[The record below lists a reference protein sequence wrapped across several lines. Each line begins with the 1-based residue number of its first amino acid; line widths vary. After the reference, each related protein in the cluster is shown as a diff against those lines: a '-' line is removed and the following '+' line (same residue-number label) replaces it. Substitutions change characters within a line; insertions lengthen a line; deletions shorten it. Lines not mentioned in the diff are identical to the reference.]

1 MTFRQK
7 LLLLFA
13 ATVLLCVAVISA
25 SVYSTIRRRFEQAD
39 QDRANAVAAQF
50 RSEFGR
56 RGLEVSRKVESV
68 AASETV
74 QHIALEMNR
83 GAADSGGYVGQAH
96 TLAGQQHLD
105 FLELVDYRG
114 AILSSAQWQAK
125 FGYPEAAISQT
136 TISQATPPQAMP
148 AQTTLAQATTPA
160 PAVPAGAFL
169 KREELPDGATLGLFA
184 VRVARVGEQPLYVIG
199 GERLDQGFLSTL
211 DIPTGTR
218 VLLYQNLDAK
228 WNPKSLLDLNGPAAG
243 VDQIAPL
250 VAQVRDTLEESQRV
264 IHWTSDSA
272 DAEVFH
278 AIPLTGPI
286 FSATIQGSLN
296 QGSPNQGSLNQSPRN
311 QSPANQSPA
320 NQQLMGVLLVGSS
333 RRPLIELQRQIVS
346 TAMLV
351 GGAGIF
357 VAVLASL
364 WFAARVTRPVVSLA
378 EAARRV
384 AAGDLG
390 AKVEVESSDEL
401 GELAAAFNR
410 MTEDLVQQKDRTLQA
425 ERVAAWRELARRLAH
440 ELKNPLFP
448 LQVTVENL
456 MRAKQKSPEMFEEV
470 FHEGTATLLAE
481 INNLK
486 TIIGRF
492 SEFSKMPQPQ
502 RRPTQ
507 VNDVVRS
514 VLRVFHAQ
522 LRDSDRVTD
531 RVTDKEKNKIAVRIE
546 LAEALPE
553 ISADPDLL
561 HRALQ
566 NLVLNAID
574 AMPQGGELAIRT
586 RTLDDR
592 IELSVSDTGS
602 GLTQEECGRLFTP
615 YYTTKQHGTG
625 LGLAIVQSVVSDHG
639 GKISVQSTKEKG
651 TTFRIELPCDFS
663 AYSASLR

>member
-1 MTFRQK
+1 MSFRKK
-7 LLLLFA
+7 LLVLFA
-13 ATVLLCVAVISA
+13 ATILLCVAVISG
-25 SVYSTIRRRFEQAD
+25 SVYNTLRRSFEQAY

-50 RSEFGR
+50 RSEFQR
-56 RGLEVSRKVESV
+56 RGSDVVRKVESV
-68 AASETV
+68 AAGETV
-74 QHIALEMNR
+74 QHIALDMNR
-83 GAADSGGYVGQAH
+83 GATDASDYVTEAR
-96 TLAGQQHLD
+96 TLAAQHQLD
-105 FLELVDYRG
+105 FLELVDNRG
-114 AILSSAQWQAK
+114 TIVSSAQWQAK
-125 FGYPEAAISQT
+125 FGYPEAVIP
-136 TISQATPPQAMP
+136 QAT
-148 AQTTLAQATTPA
+148 A
-160 PAVPAGAFL
+160 PEVPVLPAGAFL
-169 KREELPDGATLGLFA
+169 KREELPDGPTLGLFA
-184 VRVARVGEQPLYVIG
+184 IRAVPVGEQTLYVIG

-243 VDQIAPL
+243 ADQTAPL
-250 VAQVRDTLEESQRV
+250 IAKVRDTLQESQRM
-264 IHWTSDSA
+264 IQWTSDPA

-286 FSATIQGSLN
+286 FRAGDGN
-296 QGSPNQGSLNQSPRN
+296 AGNQS
-311 QSPANQSPA
+311 SANE
-320 NQQLMGVLLVGSS
+320 QLMGVLLVGSS
-333 RRPLIELQRQIVS
+333 RRPLIELQRQIIS
-346 TAMLV
+346 TALLV
-351 GGAGIF
+351 GGIGVL

-378 EAARRV
+378 NAARLV

-390 AKVEVESSDEL
+390 AKVDVESGDEL

-410 MTEDLVQQKDRTLQA
+410 MTEDLEQQKDRTLQA

-470 FHEGTATLLAE
+470 FNEGTTTLLAE

-486 TIIGRF
+486 IIIGRF

-507 VNDVVRS
+507 VNEVVRS
-514 VLRVFHAQ
+514 VLRVFQAQ
-522 LRDSDRVTD
+522 FQ
-531 RVTDKEKNKIAVRIE
+531 EKNQISVHTE
-546 LAEALPE
+546 LAVTLPE
-553 ISADPDLL
+553 ISVDPDLL

-574 AMPQGGELAIRT
+574 AMPQGGELTLRT
-586 RTLDDR
+586 GALGDHVE
-592 IELSVSDTGS
+592 ISVSDTGS

-615 YYTTKQHGTG
+615 YYTTKQQGTG

-639 GKISVQSTKEKG
+639 GKISVESTQERG
-651 TTFRIELPCDFS
+651 TTFRIELPCEPRQWETGP
-663 AYSASLR
+663 A

>member
-1 MTFRQK
+1 MSFRQK

-13 ATVLLCVAVISA
+13 TTVLFCVAVISA
-25 SVYSTIRRRFEQAD
+25 SVYSTIRHSFEQAD
-39 QDRANAVAAQF
+39 QERANAVAAQF
-50 RSEFGR
+50 RSEFQR
-56 RGLEVSRKVESV
+56 RGLEVARKVESV
-68 AASETV
+68 AASETA
-74 QHIALEMNR
+74 QRIALEMNR
-83 GAADSGGYVGQAH
+83 GAADPSEYVGEAR
-96 TLAGQQHLD
+96 TLASQQQLD
-105 FLELVDYRG
+105 FLELVDFRDT
-114 AILSSAQWQAK
+114 ILSSAQWQAK
-125 FGYPEAAISQT
+125 FGYPEAAIPRA
-136 TISQATPPQAMP
+136 TIPK
-148 AQTTLAQATTPA
+148 ATTPA
-160 PAVPAGAFL
+160 APAGAFL
-169 KREELPDGATLGLFA
+169 KREELPNGATLGLFA
-184 VRVARVGEQPLYVIG
+184 VRAAHVGEQPLYVIG

-243 VDQIAPL
+243 VDKIAPL
-250 VAQVRDTLEESQRV
+250 VAKVRDTMQEFQGV
-264 IHWTSDSA
+264 IHWTSDAA

-278 AIPLTGPI
+278 AVPLTGPI
-286 FSATIQGSLN
+286 FTATN
-296 QGSPNQGSLNQSPRN
+296 QMSPNQSG
-311 QSPANQSPA
+311 A

-333 RRPLIELQRQIVS
+333 RRPLIELERQIVS

-351 GGAGIF
+351 GGVGIL

-401 GELAAAFNR
+401 GELAASFNR
-410 MTEDLVQQKDRTLQA
+410 MTEDLMQQKDRTLQA

-456 MRAKQKSPEMFEEV
+456 MRARQKSPAMFEEV
-470 FHEGTATLLAE
+470 FQEGTATLLAE

-486 TIIGRF
+486 TIISRF

-502 RRPTQ
+502 RQPTQ
-507 VNDVVRS
+507 VNDVVHS

-522 LRDSDRVTD
+522 LQ
-531 RVTDKEKNKIAVRIE
+531 EKNQIVVRTE
-546 LAEALPE
+546 LADALPE
-553 ISADPDLL
+553 IAADPDLL

-574 AMPQGGELAIRT
+574 AMPQGGELTIRT
-586 RTLDDR
+586 ANLGDR
-592 IELSVSDTGS
+592 IEMSISDTGS

-639 GKISVQSTKEKG
+639 GKISVASTKEQG
-651 TTFRIELPCDFS
+651 TTFHIELPCQPQPWPTGQT
-663 AYSASLR
+663 

>member
-1 MTFRQK
+1 MTFRKK

-13 ATVLLCVAVISA
+13 ATVLACVAVISV
-25 SVYSTIRRRFEQAD
+25 SVYSTIRGSFEQAN

-50 RSEFGR
+50 QSEFQR
-56 RGLEVSRKVESV
+56 RGLEVAREVESV
-68 AASETV
+68 ATSETV
-74 QHIALEMNR
+74 QHIALDINR
-83 GAADSGGYVGQAH
+83 GATDSGEYVSEARA
-96 TLAGQQHLD
+96 LAGQQQLD
-105 FLELVDYRG
+105 FLELVDNRG
-114 AILSSAQWQAK
+114 TILSSAQWEAK
-125 FGYPEAAISQT
+125 FGYPEPAIPSAA
-136 TISQATPPQAMP
+136 A
-148 AQTTLAQATTPA
+148 
-160 PAVPAGAFL
+160 PAGAFL
-169 KREELPDGATLGLFA
+169 KREELPDGPTLGLFA
-184 VRVARVGEQPLYVIG
+184 VRAARVGEQPLYVIG

-211 DIPTGTR
+211 DIPAGTR

-243 VDQIAPL
+243 ADQIAPL
-250 VAQVRDTLEESQRV
+250 VAQVRDTLQESQRV

-278 AIPLTGPI
+278 AIPLTGPNL
-286 FSATIQGSLN
+286 SET
-296 QGSPNQGSLNQSPRN
+296 NQSAAN
-311 QSPANQSPA
+311 PAGA

-333 RRPLIELQRQIVS
+333 RRPLIELQRRIVS

-351 GGAGIF
+351 GGVGIM

-378 EAARRV
+378 DAARRV

-410 MTEDLVQQKDRTLQA
+410 MTEDLAQQKDRTLQA

-456 MRAKQKSPEMFEEV
+456 MRAKQKAPEMFEEV

-481 INNLK
+481 IDNLK

-502 RRPTQ
+502 RQPTQ

-522 LRDSDRVTD
+522 LQ
-531 RVTDKEKNKIAVRIE
+531 EKNQIVVRTE
-546 LAEALPE
+546 LADALPE

-561 HRALQ
+561 RRALQ

-574 AMPQGGELAIRT
+574 AMPEGGELTIRT
-586 RTLDDR
+586 ATLGDR
-592 IELSVSDTGS
+592 VEISVSDTGS

-639 GKISVQSTKEKG
+639 GKISVESTKEKG

-663 AYSASLR
+663 VHSASLR

>member
-25 SVYSTIRRRFEQAD
+25 SVYSTIRRGFEQAD

-50 RSEFGR
+50 RSEFQR
-56 RGLEVSRKVESV
+56 RGLEVARKVESV

-83 GAADSGGYVGQAH
+83 GATDSGEYVGQAH

-125 FGYPEAAISQT
+125 FGYPEAAISQ
-136 TISQATPPQAMP
+136 ATPPQATP
-148 AQTTLAQATTPA
+148 AQATTPA

-211 DIPTGTR
+211 DIPAGTR

-250 VAQVRDTLEESQRV
+250 VAQVRDTLQESQRV

-272 DAEVFH
+272 DNEVFH

-286 FSATIQGSLN
+286 FSATNQSSLN
-296 QGSPNQGSLNQSPRN
+296 QGSPNQGSPNQSSPN
-311 QSPANQSPA
+311 QSRA

-351 GGAGIF
+351 GGGGIF

-401 GELAAAFNR
+401 GELAASFNR

-456 MRAKQKSPEMFEEV
+456 LRAKQKSPEMFEEV

-481 INNLK
+481 IDNLK

-522 LRDSDRVTD
+522 LRDN
-531 RVTDKEKNKIAVRIE
+531 DKEKNRIVVRTE

-574 AMPQGGELAIRT
+574 ALPQGGELAIRT
-586 RTLDDR
+586 GSLGDR

-639 GKISVQSTKEKG
+639 GKISVESTKERG

-663 AYSASLR
+663 THSASLR

>member
-1 MTFRQK
+1 MSFRKK

-13 ATVLLCVAVISA
+13 ATILLCVAVISA
-25 SVYSTIRRRFEQAD
+25 SVCSTIRRSFEQAN

-50 RSEFGR
+50 RSEFQR
-56 RGLEVSRKVESV
+56 RGSEVVRKVESV
-68 AASETV
+68 AGSETV
-74 QHIALEMNR
+74 QRIALDMNR
-83 GAADSGGYVGQAH
+83 GATDFGEYVNEAH
-96 TLAGQQHLD
+96 ALAGQQQLD
-105 FLELVDYRG
+105 FLELVDNRG
-114 AILSSAQWQAK
+114 TILSSAQWQAK
-125 FGYPEAAISQT
+125 FGYPEAAI
-136 TISQATPPQAMP
+136 PQAP
-148 AQTTLAQATTPA
+148 TPEATTPGA
-160 PAVPAGAFL
+160 TTSAAAGPAGAFL

-211 DIPTGTR
+211 DIPAGTR

-228 WNPKSLLDLNGPAAG
+228 WNSKSLLDLNGPAAG
-243 VDQIAPL
+243 ADKIAPL
-250 VAQVRDTLEESQRV
+250 VAKVRDTLQESQSV

-278 AIPLTGPI
+278 AIPLTGPV
-286 FSATIQGSLN
+286 FNAVN
-296 QGSPNQGSLNQSPRN
+296 QSTPNQSSTTQRDP
-311 QSPANQSPA
+311 
-320 NQQLMGVLLVGSS
+320 NQQLMGILLVGSS
-333 RRPLIELQRQIVS
+333 RRPLIELQRQVIS

-351 GGAGIF
+351 GGIGLL

-364 WFAARVTRPVVSLA
+364 WFAARVTRPIVSLA

-401 GELAAAFNR
+401 GELAASFNR
-410 MTEDLVQQKDRTLQA
+410 MTEDLAQQRDRTLQA

-456 MRAKQKSPEMFEEV
+456 MRAKQKAPEMFEEV

-486 TIIGRF
+486 TIIARF
-492 SEFSKMPQPQ
+492 SEFSRMPQPQ
-502 RRPTQ
+502 RQPTQ

-522 LRDSDRVTD
+522 LRVN
-531 RVTDKEKNKIAVRIE
+531 DKEKNQIAVHTE
-546 LAEALPE
+546 LADALPE
-553 ISADPDLL
+553 TSADPDLL

-574 AMPQGGELAIRT
+574 AMPQGGDLTIRT
-586 RTLDDR
+586 ATLGDR
-592 IELSVSDTGS
+592 IALSVSDTGC

-639 GKISVQSTKEKG
+639 GKISVESTKEKG

-663 AYSASLR
+663 APSASLR

>member
-1 MTFRQK
+1 MSFRKK

-25 SVYSTIRRRFEQAD
+25 SVYSTIQRSFEQAN
-39 QDRANAVAAQF
+39 QERANAVAAQF
-50 RSEFGR
+50 RSEFQR
-56 RGLEVSRKVESV
+56 RGSNVVRKVESV
-68 AASETV
+68 AAGETV
-74 QHIALEMNR
+74 QRIALDMNR
-83 GAADSGGYVGQAH
+83 GATDSGEYVSAAR
-96 TLAGQQHLD
+96 TLAGQEQLD
-105 FLELVDYRG
+105 FLEIVDSRG
-114 AILSSAQWQAK
+114 TILSSAQWQAK
-125 FGYPEAAISQT
+125 FGYPETAIPSA
-136 TISQATPPQAMP
+136 ATPPSAG
-148 AQTTLAQATTPA
+148 
-160 PAVPAGAFL
+160 PAGAFL
-169 KREELPDGATLGLFA
+169 KREELPDGPTLGLFA
-184 VRVARVGEQPLYVIG
+184 VRGARVGEQPLYVIG

-211 DIPTGTR
+211 DIPAGTR
-218 VLLYQNLDAK
+218 VLLYQNLDTK

-243 VDQIAPL
+243 ADKVAPL
-250 VAQVRDTLEESQRV
+250 VARVRDTQQESQNV
-264 IHWTSDSA
+264 IHWTSDPV

-278 AIPLTGPI
+278 AIPLSGPI
-286 FSATIQGSLN
+286 FNAANQNAAN
-296 QGSPNQGSLNQSPRN
+296 QGG
-311 QSPANQSPA
+311 A

-333 RRPLIELQRQIVS
+333 RRPLIELQRQVVS

-351 GGAGIF
+351 GGAGILM
-357 VAVLASL
+357 AVLASL

-390 AKVEVESSDEL
+390 AKVEVKSSDEL
-401 GELAAAFNR
+401 GELAASFNR
-410 MTEDLVQQKDRTLQA
+410 MTEDLMQQKDRTLQA

-481 INNLK
+481 IDNLK

-522 LRDSDRVTD
+522 LQ
-531 RVTDKEKNKIAVRIE
+531 EKNRISVRTE
-546 LAEALPE
+546 LADALPE

-566 NLVLNAID
+566 NLVLNALD
-574 AMPQGGELAIRT
+574 AMPQGGELTIRT
-586 RTLDDR
+586 GTLGDR
-592 IELSVSDTGS
+592 VEISVSDTGC

-639 GKISVQSTKEKG
+639 GKISVESTKEKG
-651 TTFRIELPCDFS
+651 TTFRIELPCEPQPWQTT
-663 AYSASLR
+663 

>member
-1 MTFRQK
+1 MTFRKK

-13 ATVLLCVAVISA
+13 LTVLLCVAVISV
-25 SVYSTIRRRFEQAD
+25 SVYSTIRGSFEQAN

-50 RSEFGR
+50 QSEFQR
-56 RGLEVSRKVESV
+56 RGLEVAREVESV
-68 AASETV
+68 ATSETV
-74 QHIALEMNR
+74 QHIALDINR
-83 GAADSGGYVGQAH
+83 GATDSGEYVSEARA
-96 TLAGQQHLD
+96 LAGQQQLD
-105 FLELVDYRG
+105 FLELVDNRG
-114 AILSSAQWQAK
+114 TILSSAQWEAK
-125 FGYPEAAISQT
+125 FGYPEAAIPS
-136 TISQATPPQAMP
+136 AA
-148 AQTTLAQATTPA
+148 A
-160 PAVPAGAFL
+160 PAGAFL
-169 KREELPDGATLGLFA
+169 KREELPDGPTLGLFA
-184 VRVARVGEQPLYVIG
+184 VRAARVGEQPLSVIG

-211 DIPTGTR
+211 DIPAGTR

-243 VDQIAPL
+243 ADQLAPL
-250 VAQVRDTLEESQRV
+250 VAQVRDTLQESQRV
-264 IHWTSDSA
+264 IRWTSDSA

-278 AIPLTGPI
+278 AIPLTGPN
-286 FSATIQGSLN
+286 LN
-296 QGSPNQGSLNQSPRN
+296 A
-311 QSPANQSPA
+311 ANPIGA

-351 GGAGIF
+351 GGVGIM

-390 AKVEVESSDEL
+390 AKVDVESSDEL

-410 MTEDLVQQKDRTLQA
+410 MTEDLAQQKDRTLQA

-456 MRAKQKSPEMFEEV
+456 MRAKQKAPEMFEEV

-492 SEFSKMPQPQ
+492 SEFSRMPQPQ
-502 RRPTQ
+502 RQPTQ

-522 LRDSDRVTD
+522 LQ
-531 RVTDKEKNKIAVRIE
+531 EKNQVAVRTE
-546 LAEALPE
+546 LADTLPE

-574 AMPQGGELAIRT
+574 AMPEGGELTIRSA
-586 RTLDDR
+586 TLSNGVE
-592 IELSVSDTGS
+592 ISVSDTGS

-639 GKISVQSTKEKG
+639 GKISVESTKEKG

-663 AYSASLR
+663 AHSASLR

>member
-1 MTFRQK
+1 M
-7 LLLLFA
+7 
-13 ATVLLCVAVISA
+13 
-25 SVYSTIRRRFEQAD
+25 
-39 QDRANAVAAQF
+39 
-50 RSEFGR
+50 
-56 RGLEVSRKVESV
+56 
-68 AASETV
+68 
-74 QHIALEMNR
+74 
-83 GAADSGGYVGQAH
+83 
-96 TLAGQQHLD
+96 
-105 FLELVDYRG
+105 
-114 AILSSAQWQAK
+114 
-125 FGYPEAAISQT
+125 
-136 TISQATPPQAMP
+136 
-148 AQTTLAQATTPA
+148 
-160 PAVPAGAFL
+160 
-169 KREELPDGATLGLFA
+169 
-184 VRVARVGEQPLYVIG
+184 IG

-218 VLLYQNLDAK
+218 VLLYQNLDTK

-243 VDQIAPL
+243 ADKIAPL
-250 VAQVRDTLEESQRV
+250 VAQVRDSLQESQSV
-264 IHWTSDSA
+264 IHWTSDPV

-278 AIPLTGPI
+278 AIPLAGPTFI
-286 FSATIQGSLN
+286 
-296 QGSPNQGSLNQSPRN
+296 
-311 QSPANQSPA
+311 PANQSAA
-320 NQQLMGVLLVGSS
+320 NQTGANKQLMGVLLVGSS
-333 RRPLIELQRQIVS
+333 RRPLIELQRRVVS

-364 WFAARVTRPVVSLA
+364 WFTARVTRPVVSLA

-390 AKVEVESSDEL
+390 TKVEVESSDEL
-401 GELAAAFNR
+401 GELAASFNR
-410 MTEDLVQQKDRTLQA
+410 MTEDLMQQKDRTLQA

-456 MRAKQKSPEMFEEV
+456 MRAKQKSPEVFEEV

-492 SEFSKMPQPQ
+492 SEFSRMPQPQ

-507 VNDVVRS
+507 VNEVVRS

-522 LRDSDRVTD
+522 LQNN
-531 RVTDKEKNKIAVRIE
+531 DKNQITVRTE
-546 LAEALPE
+546 LDEALPE

-574 AMPQGGELAIRT
+574 AMPQGGDLTIRT
-586 RTLDDR
+586 ATLANR
-592 IELSVSDTGS
+592 VELSVSDTGA
-602 GLTQEECGRLFTP
+602 GLTEEECGRLFTP

-639 GKISVQSTKEKG
+639 GKISVESTKEKR
-651 TTFRIELPCDFS
+651 TTFRIELP
-663 AYSASLR
+663 REPQPWQTGQN

>member
-1 MTFRQK
+1 MTFRKK

-13 ATVLLCVAVISA
+13 LTVLLCVAVISV
-25 SVYSTIRRRFEQAD
+25 SVYSTIRGSFEQAN

-50 RSEFGR
+50 QSEFQR
-56 RGLEVSRKVESV
+56 RGLEVAREVESV
-68 AASETV
+68 ATSETV
-74 QHIALEMNR
+74 QHIALDINR
-83 GAADSGGYVGQAH
+83 GATDSGEYVSEAR
-96 TLAGQQHLD
+96 TLAGQQQLD
-105 FLELVDYRG
+105 FLELVDNRG
-114 AILSSAQWQAK
+114 TILSSAQWEAK
-125 FGYPEAAISQT
+125 FGYPEAAIPS
-136 TISQATPPQAMP
+136 AA
-148 AQTTLAQATTPA
+148 A
-160 PAVPAGAFL
+160 PAGAFL
-169 KREELPDGATLGLFA
+169 KREELSDGPTLGLFA
-184 VRVARVGEQPLYVIG
+184 VRAARVGEQPLYVIG

-211 DIPTGTR
+211 DIPAGTR
-218 VLLYQNLDAK
+218 VLLYQSLDAK

-243 VDQIAPL
+243 ADQLAPL
-250 VAQVRDTLEESQRV
+250 VAQVRDTLQESQRV

-278 AIPLTGPI
+278 AIPLTGPNL
-286 FSATIQGSLN
+286 SASN
-296 QGSPNQGSLNQSPRN
+296 
-311 QSPANQSPA
+311 PAGA

-351 GGAGIF
+351 GGVGIM

-364 WFAARVTRPVVSLA
+364 WFAARVTRPVVLLA

-390 AKVEVESSDEL
+390 AKVDVESSDEL

-410 MTEDLVQQKDRTLQA
+410 MTEDLAQQKDRTLQA

-456 MRAKQKSPEMFEEV
+456 MRAKQKAPEMFEEV

-502 RRPTQ
+502 RQPTQ

-522 LRDSDRVTD
+522 LQ
-531 RVTDKEKNKIAVRIE
+531 EKNQVAVRTE
-546 LAEALPE
+546 LADTLPE
-553 ISADPDLL
+553 IAADPDLL

-574 AMPQGGELAIRT
+574 AMPEGGELTIRSA
-586 RTLDDR
+586 TLSDGVE
-592 IELSVSDTGS
+592 ISVSDTGS

-639 GKISVQSTKEKG
+639 GKISVESTKEKG

-663 AYSASLR
+663 AHSASLR

>member
-25 SVYSTIRRRFEQAD
+25 SVYSTIRRGFEQAD

-50 RSEFGR
+50 RSEFQR
-56 RGLEVSRKVESV
+56 RGLEVARKVESV

-83 GAADSGGYVGQAH
+83 GATDSGEYVGQAH

-125 FGYPEAAISQT
+125 FGYPEAAISQ
-136 TISQATPPQAMP
+136 ATPPQATP
-148 AQTTLAQATTPA
+148 AQATTPA

-211 DIPTGTR
+211 DIPAGTR

-250 VAQVRDTLEESQRV
+250 VAQVRDTPQESQRV

-286 FSATIQGSLN
+286 FSATNQISLNQGSLN
-296 QGSPNQGSLNQSPRN
+296 QGSLNQP
-311 QSPANQSPA
+311 PA

-384 AAGDLG
+384 AAGDLA

-401 GELAAAFNR
+401 GELAASFNR

-481 INNLK
+481 IDNLK
-486 TIIGRF
+486 AIIGRF
-492 SEFSKMPQPQ
+492 SEFSRMPQPQ

-514 VLRVFHAQ
+514 VLRVFQAQ
-522 LRDSDRVTD
+522 LQ
-531 RVTDKEKNKIAVRIE
+531 EKNQIAVHTE
-546 LAEALPE
+546 LADALPE

-566 NLVLNAID
+566 NPVLNAID
-574 AMPQGGELAIRT
+574 AMPQGGEI
-586 RTLDDR
+586 
-592 IELSVSDTGS
+592 
-602 GLTQEECGRLFTP
+602 GR
-615 YYTTKQHGTG
+615 
-625 LGLAIVQSVVSDHG
+625 
-639 GKISVQSTKEKG
+639 
-651 TTFRIELPCDFS
+651 
-663 AYSASLR
+663 

>member
-1 MTFRQK
+1 MSFRQK

-25 SVYSTIRRRFEQAD
+25 SVYSTIRRSFEQAD
-39 QDRANAVAAQF
+39 QIRANAVAAQF
-50 RSEFGR
+50 QSEFQR
-56 RGLEVSRKVESV
+56 RGQVVARKVDSV

-74 QHIALEMNR
+74 QRVALDMNR
-83 GAADSGGYVGQAH
+83 GATDAGEYVGEARR
-96 TLAGQQHLD
+96 LAGQQQLD
-105 FLELVDYRG
+105 FLELVDSRG
-114 AILSSAQWQAK
+114 TILSSAQWQAK
-125 FGYPEAAISQT
+125 FGYPEAAI
-136 TISQATPPQAMP
+136 P
-148 AQTTLAQATTPA
+148 QATTPA
-160 PAVPAGAFL
+160 AAGPAGAFL
-169 KREELPDGATLGLFA
+169 KREDLPDGPTLGLFA

-199 GERLDQGFLSTL
+199 GERLDQGFLSTV
-211 DIPTGTR
+211 DIPAGTR
-218 VLLYQNLDAK
+218 VLLYQNLDPK

-243 VDQIAPL
+243 VDKLAPL
-250 VAQVRDTLEESQRV
+250 VAQVRDTQQESHGV
-264 IHWTSDSA
+264 IHWTPDPA

-278 AIPLTGPI
+278 AIPLNGPV
-286 FSATIQGSLN
+286 FNVADQSA
-296 QGSPNQGSLNQSPRN
+296 
-311 QSPANQSPA
+311 A

-333 RRPLIELQRQIVS
+333 RRPLIELQRQVVS

-351 GGAGIF
+351 AGVGIL
-357 VAVLASL
+357 VAILASL

-401 GELAAAFNR
+401 GELAASFNR

-470 FHEGTATLLAE
+470 FHEGTATLLEE

-486 TIIGRF
+486 AIIGRF

-507 VNDVVRS
+507 VNDVVAS

-522 LRDSDRVTD
+522 LQ
-531 RVTDKEKNKIAVRIE
+531 ENNQIAVRTE
-546 LAEALPE
+546 LAESLPE

-574 AMPQGGELAIRT
+574 AMPQGGELTIRT
-586 RTLDDR
+586 AAAGER
-592 IELSVSDTGS
+592 IEISVSDTGS

-639 GKISVQSTKEKG
+639 GKISVESTKEKG

>member
-1 MTFRQK
+1 MSFRKK

-13 ATVLLCVAVISA
+13 ATVLLCVAVISG
-25 SVYSTIRRRFEQAD
+25 SVYSTIRRSFEQAN
-39 QDRANAVAAQF
+39 QERANAIAAQF
-50 RSEFGR
+50 RSEFQQ
-56 RGLEVSRKVESV
+56 RGLEVARKVGSI
-68 AASETV
+68 AASEAV
-74 QHIALEMNR
+74 QRIALDMNR
-83 GAADSGGYVGQAH
+83 GATDSGEYVSEAH
-96 TLAGQQHLD
+96 TLADQQQLD
-105 FLELVDYRG
+105 FLELVDHRG
-114 AILSSAQWQAK
+114 TILSSAQWQAK
-125 FGYPEAAISQT
+125 FGYPEAAIPEA
-136 TISQATPPQAMP
+136 TIP
-148 AQTTLAQATTPA
+148 AAAGA
-160 PAVPAGAFL
+160 GGAFL
-169 KREELPDGATLGLFA
+169 KREERPDGATLGLVA

-211 DIPTGTR
+211 DIPAGTR
-218 VLLYQNLDAK
+218 VLLYQNPDIK
-228 WNPKSLLDLNGPAAG
+228 WNPNSLLDLNGPAAG
-243 VDQIAPL
+243 ADKITPL
-250 VAQVRDTLEESQRV
+250 VAQVRETLQESQCV

-286 FSATIQGSLN
+286 FSAT
-296 QGSPNQGSLNQSPRN
+296 NQS
-311 QSPANQSPA
+311 SANQSGA
-320 NQQLMGVLLVGSS
+320 NPQLMGVLLVGSS
-333 RRPLIELQRQIVS
+333 RRPLIELQRQVVS

-351 GGAGIF
+351 GGVGIL
-357 VAVLASL
+357 VAVLTSL
-364 WFAARVTRPVVSLA
+364 WFAARVTRPVESLA

-384 AAGDLG
+384 AAGDLS
-390 AKVEVESSDEL
+390 AKVEVQSRDEL
-401 GELAAAFNR
+401 GELAASFNR

-507 VNDVVRS
+507 VNDVVLS

-522 LRDSDRVTD
+522 LE
-531 RVTDKEKNKIAVRIE
+531 EKNQISVHTE
-546 LAEALPE
+546 LADALPE

-574 AMPQGGELAIRT
+574 AMPQGGELTIRT
-586 RTLDDR
+586 RTMGDR

-639 GKISVQSTKEKG
+639 GKISVESTKEKG
-651 TTFRIELPCDFS
+651 TTFRIELPCGPQPWQT
-663 AYSASLR
+663 AQT

>member
-1 MTFRQK
+1 MSFRQK

-25 SVYSTIRRRFEQAD
+25 SVYSTIRHSFEQAD
-39 QDRANAVAAQF
+39 QDRAKAVAAQF
-50 RSEFGR
+50 RSEFQR
-56 RGLEVSRKVESV
+56 RGLEVARKVESV

-74 QHIALEMNR
+74 QRIALEMNR
-83 GAADSGGYVGQAH
+83 GAAAASEHVGEAR
-96 TLAGQQHLD
+96 TLASQQQLD
-105 FLELVDYRG
+105 FLELVDFRG
-114 AILSSAQWQAK
+114 TILSSAQWQAK
-125 FGYPEAAISQT
+125 FGYPEAAIPRA
-136 TISQATPPQAMP
+136 TIPE
-148 AQTTLAQATTPA
+148 ATTPA
-160 PAVPAGAFL
+160 APAGAFL
-169 KREELPDGATLGLFA
+169 KREELPNGPTLGLFA
-184 VRVARVGEQPLYVIG
+184 VRAGHVGEQPLYVIG

-211 DIPTGTR
+211 EIPTGTR
-218 VLLYQNLDAK
+218 VLLYQNLDAR

-243 VDQIAPL
+243 VDKIAPL
-250 VAQVRDTLEESQRV
+250 VAKVRDTMQEFQGV
-264 IHWTSDSA
+264 IRWTSDAA

-278 AIPLTGPI
+278 AVPLTGPI
-286 FSATIQGSLN
+286 FTATN
-296 QGSPNQGSLNQSPRN
+296 QMSPNQSG
-311 QSPANQSPA
+311 A

-333 RRPLIELQRQIVS
+333 RRPLIELERQIVS

-351 GGAGIF
+351 GGVGIL

-401 GELAAAFNR
+401 GELAASFNR
-410 MTEDLVQQKDRTLQA
+410 MTEDLMQQKDRTLQA

-470 FHEGTATLLAE
+470 FQEGTATLLAE

-486 TIIGRF
+486 TIISRF

-502 RRPTQ
+502 RHPTQ

-522 LRDSDRVTD
+522 LQ
-531 RVTDKEKNKIAVRIE
+531 EKNQIVVRTE
-546 LAEALPE
+546 LADALPE
-553 ISADPDLL
+553 IAADPDLL

-574 AMPQGGELAIRT
+574 AMPQGGELTIRT
-586 RTLDDR
+586 AALGDHVE
-592 IELSVSDTGS
+592 ISVSDAGS
-602 GLTQEECGRLFTP
+602 GLTPEECGRLFTP

-639 GKISVQSTKEKG
+639 GKISVESTKEQG
-651 TTFRIELPCDFS
+651 TTFRIELPCN
-663 AYSASLR
+663 AQPWYPNQN

>member
-1 MTFRQK
+1 MSFRKK

-13 ATVLLCVAVISA
+13 ATVLLCVAVISV
-25 SVYSTIRRRFEQAD
+25 SVYSTIRSSFEQAN

-50 RSEFGR
+50 RSEFQR
-56 RGLEVSRKVESV
+56 RGLEVARKVESV
-68 AASETV
+68 AASEPV
-74 QHIALEMNR
+74 QRIALDMNR
-83 GAADSGGYVGQAH
+83 GATDFGEYVSEAH
-96 TLAGQQHLD
+96 ALAGQQQLD
-105 FLELVDYRG
+105 FLELVDNRG
-114 AILSSAQWQAK
+114 TILSSAQWQAK
-125 FGYPEAAISQT
+125 FGYPEAAVAE
-136 TISQATPPQAMP
+136 ATNP
-148 AQTTLAQATTPA
+148 AAAA
-160 PAVPAGAFL
+160 PAGAFL

-243 VDQIAPL
+243 VDKIAPL
-250 VAQVRDTLEESQRV
+250 VEQVRDTLQESQRV
-264 IHWTSDSA
+264 IRWTSDSA

-278 AIPLTGPI
+278 AIPLTGPNLT
-286 FSATIQGSLN
+286 ST
-296 QGSPNQGSLNQSPRN
+296 NQSG
-311 QSPANQSPA
+311 ANP
-320 NQQLMGVLLVGSS
+320 QLMGVLLVGSS

-351 GGAGIF
+351 GGAGIL

-390 AKVEVESSDEL
+390 TKVEVESSDEL
-401 GELAAAFNR
+401 GELAASFNR
-410 MTEDLVQQKDRTLQA
+410 MTEDLAQQKDRTLQA

-481 INNLK
+481 IDNLK

-514 VLRVFHAQ
+514 VLRVFNAQLQHAQ
-522 LRDSDRVTD
+522 LQ
-531 RVTDKEKNKIAVRIE
+531 EKNQIAVRTE
-546 LAEALPE
+546 LADALPE

-566 NLVLNAID
+566 NLLLNAID

-586 RTLDDR
+586 ATLGDR
-592 IELSVSDTGS
+592 VEISVSDTGS
-602 GLTQEECGRLFTP
+602 GLTQEECERLFTP

-639 GKISVQSTKEKG
+639 GKISVESTKEKG
-651 TTFRIELPCDFS
+651 TTFRIELPS
-663 AYSASLR
+663 EPQLWQTGQT

>member
-13 ATVLLCVAVISA
+13 ATVLVCVAVISA
-25 SVYSTIRRRFEQAD
+25 SVYSTIRRTFEQAD
-39 QDRANAVAAQF
+39 QVRANAVAAQF
-50 RSEFGR
+50 RSEFQR
-56 RGLEVSRKVESV
+56 RGLEVARKVESV

-74 QHIALEMNR
+74 QHIALDMSR
-83 GAADSGGYVGQAH
+83 GATNPGEYVGEAH
-96 TLAGQQHLD
+96 TLARQQQLD
-105 FLELVDYRG
+105 FLELVDDRG

-125 FGYPEAAISQT
+125 FGYPEAALP
-136 TISQATPPQAMP
+136 QATP
-148 AQTTLAQATTPA
+148 PA

-199 GERLDQGFLSTL
+199 GERLDQGFLATL
-211 DIPTGTR
+211 DIPAGTR
-218 VLLYQNLDAK
+218 VLLYQNLDPG

-250 VAQVRDTLEESQRV
+250 VAQVRDTLQESQRV

-286 FSATIQGSLN
+286 FSATNQGSL
-296 QGSPNQGSLNQSPRN
+296 NQGSLNQSPA
-311 QSPANQSPA
+311 ANQSPV

-333 RRPLIELQRQIVS
+333 RRPLIELQRRIVS
-346 TAMLV
+346 TAILV

-384 AAGDLG
+384 AAGDLN

-456 MRAKQKSPEMFEEV
+456 VRAKQKSPEMFEEV

-502 RRPTQ
+502 RRPTH

-514 VLRVFHAQ
+514 VLRVFQAQ
-522 LRDSDRVTD
+522 LQ
-531 RVTDKEKNKIAVRIE
+531 EKNQIAVRTT

-553 ISADPDLL
+553 ISADPELL

-574 AMPQGGELAIRT
+574 ALPQGGELAIRT
-586 RTLDDR
+586 RNLGDR

-639 GKISVQSTKEKG
+639 GKISVESTKEKG
-651 TTFRIELPCDFS
+651 TTFRIELPYEPQPWQFGQI
-663 AYSASLR
+663 

>member
-1 MTFRQK
+1 MSFRKK

-25 SVYSTIRRRFEQAD
+25 SVYSTIRRSFEQAN
-39 QDRANAVAAQF
+39 QDRANAIAAQF
-50 RSEFGR
+50 RAEFQR
-56 RGLEVSRKVESV
+56 RGSDLVRKVESV
-68 AASETV
+68 AAGETV
-74 QHIALEMNR
+74 QHLALDMNR
-83 GAADSGGYVGQAH
+83 GATDSGEYVSAAH
-96 TLAGQQHLD
+96 TLAGQQQLD
-105 FLELVDYRG
+105 FLELVDNRG
-114 AILSSAQWQAK
+114 TIFSSAQWQAK
-125 FGYPEAAISQT
+125 FGYPEAAISGT
-136 TISQATPPQAMP
+136 MTPATPA
-148 AQTTLAQATTPA
+148 
-160 PAVPAGAFL
+160 PAGAFL
-169 KREELPDGATLGLFA
+169 KREELPDGPTLGLFA
-184 VRVARVGEQPLYVIG
+184 VRAARVGEQPLYVIG

-218 VLLYQNLDAK
+218 VLLYQNLDTK
-228 WNPKSLLDLNGPAAG
+228 WNPKSLLDLNGAAAG
-243 VDQIAPL
+243 ADKIAPL
-250 VAQVRDTLEESQRV
+250 VAQVRDTLQESQSV
-264 IHWTSDSA
+264 IHWTSDPA

-286 FSATIQGSLN
+286 FT
-296 QGSPNQGSLNQSPRN
+296 
-311 QSPANQSPA
+311 PANQGATNQSSANQTGA

-333 RRPLIELQRQIVS
+333 RRPLIKLQRQVVS

-351 GGAGIF
+351 GGAGIL

-378 EAARRV
+378 AAARRV

-401 GELAAAFNR
+401 GELAASFNR

-456 MRAKQKSPEMFEEV
+456 LRAKQKSPEMFEEV

-492 SEFSKMPQPQ
+492 SEFSKMPRPQ
-502 RRPTQ
+502 RRPAQ

-522 LRDSDRVTD
+522 LQNHELQNN
-531 RVTDKEKNKIAVRIE
+531 DKNQITVRTE

-586 RTLDDR
+586 ANLGDR
-592 IELSVSDTGS
+592 IEISVSDSGF

-639 GKISVQSTKEKG
+639 GKISVESTKEKG
-651 TTFRIELPCDFS
+651 TTFRIELP
-663 AYSASLR
+663 REPPP